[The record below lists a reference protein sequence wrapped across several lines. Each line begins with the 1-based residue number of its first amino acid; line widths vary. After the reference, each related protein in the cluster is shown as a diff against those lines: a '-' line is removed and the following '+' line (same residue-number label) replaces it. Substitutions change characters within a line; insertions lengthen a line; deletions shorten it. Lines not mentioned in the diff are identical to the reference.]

1 MKLKRKKLGRSV
13 LLYLIVVLSITFFST
28 FAFLGSVL
36 YKNELSK
43 HEESSRALALT
54 HADEMS
60 KKLAAV
66 QATLDS
72 VESELIYLKDVA
84 LPREQKIEIL
94 GNIMMSNPDIVGGGV
109 LLEVNVYDNKDNK
122 YVNSKYSN
130 ASGRF
135 MPYFSGKKG
144 DINIEPLTDYEG
156 ASWYEAPRET
166 RKRFVTEVYDYPV
179 NGKIEKMV
187 TISTPVILDGK
198 YFGIITADITLA
210 YLQGYTKTISSGS
223 IYYQVISNDDTI
235 LAHGTN
241 DAAIGK
247 KFSESA
253 QSLSE
258 DTLEKISSGLMF
270 VDYPKSEN
278 NKALLS
284 VFVPIRFVGVE
295 DTNWSLVS
303 STEIDY
309 LKANFISTAVK
320 LFLIAVFL
328 IVLVLVILNLTITK
342 LVVKPITLIEK
353 LIGDIAEYDFNVNKI
368 SDDPKLRK
376 IQGRGNELSNTLN
389 SIQNMTNNVHQ
400 LLAQISGVS
409 ENLAATSEE
418 LSAICDQTAVSSSEV
433 SNTVTNIATSSEHQ
447 ATESR
452 SCVEKIDEIDNH
464 MTTESLIIKNLT
476 EAAKTIEEQKDE
488 GFTVLT
494 ELENVSNE
502 SKIANETVYKVVL
515 GVNESANKI
524 DSASQMIQSI
534 AEQTN
539 LLALN
544 AAIEAARAGEA
555 GRGFAVVAEEIRK
568 LAEQSNGFTD
578 DIKTVISELISNS
591 NDAVSTMEKSKETNK
606 KQLEGVTETRIKFEN
621 ITDSINSTKL
631 LIEKLEVSAEK
642 VTTLK
647 SEVMTLIN
655 SLSDTSIQ
663 NAESTHEVSNS
674 MSAQLSS
681 IENIAEASESL
692 AQTATQLQLEIQKFK
707 I

>member
-109 LLEVNVYDNKDNK
+109 LLEVNVYDNEDNK

-210 YLQGYTKTISSGS
+210 YLQGYTKTISSSS

-400 LLAQISGVS
+400 LLSQISGVS

-464 MTTESLIIKNLT
+464 MTTEGLIIKNLT

-488 GFTVLT
+488 GFAVLT

-502 SKIANETVYKVVL
+502 SKIANETVYEVVL

-642 VTTLK
+642 ITTLK

-655 SLSDTSIQ
+655 SLSDASIQ

-674 MSAQLSS
+674 MSAQLLS